1 MDNKIVTKPYA
12 CHNTQGGKAPICY
25 ALVPLT
31 AVKTPVS
38 AQRNALE
45 KTDYTGNRIAQL
57 KRSNSIRET

>member
-12 CHNTQGGKAPICY
+12 CHDTQGGKAPICY

-38 AQRNALE
+38 GQEEILQVVKSHSLMVGQN
-45 KTDYTGNRIAQL
+45 N
-57 KRSNSIRET
+57 